1 MQGVIFDIDG
11 TLVESFDFDGECY
24 RQAVVEVMGDVSF
37 RSDWGDYPFVTDEGI
52 LRQICSDNALVFEHS
67 RDVRSRFGQLV
78 AKRLSLD
85 PTSCTATPGAC
96 ALVERL
102 RVDPNF
108 QIGFA
113 TGGWCHTAHLKL
125 DHVGISHAR
134 IPCRSS
140 DDSYDRIAI
149 MESCR
154 AAIEC
159 SPDDVVYVGDGE
171 WDMRATKA
179 LGWRFIG
186 IGSRLKNQSPVWI
199 PDFESCDFQALIGS
213 L

>member
-11 TLVESFDFDGECY
+11 TLVESYHLDGECY
-24 RQAVVEVMGDVSF
+24 RQAVVEVVGDVSF

-52 LRQICSDNALVFEHS
+52 LRQVYSDNALIFKHS

-78 AKRLSLD
+78 AKRLSLV
-85 PTSCTATPGAC
+85 PTSCAATPGAC
-96 ALVERL
+96 ELVEKL

-113 TGGWCHTAHLKL
+113 TGGWRHTAHLKL
-125 DHVGISHAR
+125 DHVGIRPAR

-140 DDSYDRIAI
+140 DDSYDRIEI

-154 AAIEC
+154 AAIGC
-159 SPDDVVYVGDGE
+159 SPGDAVYVGDGE
-171 WDMRATKA
+171 WDMRATKE

-186 IGSRLKNQSPVWI
+186 IGSRLKNESRVWI
-199 PDFESCDFQALIGS
+199 PDFESCDLLSLIDEF
-213 L
+213 

>member
-11 TLVESFDFDGECY
+11 TLVESYHLDGECY
-24 RQAVVEVMGDVSF
+24 RQAVVEVVGDVSF

-52 LRQICSDNALVFEHS
+52 LRQVYSDNALIFKHS

-78 AKRLSLD
+78 AKRLSLV
-85 PTSCTATPGAC
+85 PTSCAATPGAC
-96 ALVERL
+96 ELVEKL

-113 TGGWCHTAHLKL
+113 TGGWRHTAHLKL
-125 DHVGISHAR
+125 DHVGIKHAR
-134 IPCRSS
+134 IPFRSS
-140 DDSYDRIAI
+140 DDSYDRTEI

-154 AAIEC
+154 AAIGC
-159 SPDDVVYVGDGE
+159 SPGDVVYVGDGE
-171 WDMRATKA
+171 WDMRATKE

-186 IGSRLKNQSPVWI
+186 IGSRLKNESRVWI
-199 PDFESCDFQALIGS
+199 PDFESCDFLALIDS